1 MSEGVS
7 PGYTA
12 IVCGK
17 DPFPL
22 FCYIAAFLSVP
33 ARMSVGVICCEN
45 TPDVVVSEMASCVS
59 GIPSH
64 YMREGRV
71 PPPLFGTLNIAL
83 SQIHKAR
90 LYFSQPMATDMK
102 SINSLAR
109 WLKGRSGIKVLMT
122 DSIEFLSKSTERSA
136 LLRTSEQLQAIT
148 ENLGLCLVATSR
160 TGSIYELM
168 QKGTVIDSDGYER

>member
-1 MSEGVS
+1 MKSMISTAQEVLDRVFSSLRTPPDWDEAEKPRRTPFRRLAAMSEGVS

-12 IVCGK
+12 IVCGQ

-45 TPDVVVSEMASCVS
+45 TPDVVVSEMVSCVS

-64 YMREGRV
+64 CMREGRV

-90 LYFSQPMATDMK
+90 LYFS
-102 SINSLAR
+102 
-109 WLKGRSGIKVLMT
+109 
-122 DSIEFLSKSTERSA
+122 
-136 LLRTSEQLQAIT
+136 
-148 ENLGLCLVATSR
+148 
-160 TGSIYELM
+160 
-168 QKGTVIDSDGYER
+168 